1 MPCAREYRA
10 VTSGVCVPA
19 SNERGG
25 GSCRAR
31 GRKHDPKLLAAMP
44 RFVVAETQPKRLAA
58 RGRSAPRETWR
69 RWLIEGPLPRPLA
82 RWPEN
87 APAAQQCFTN
97 CRLLRQQCSRRLD
110 GSDLQEGPLSA
121 CSLWFSRGRELG
133 AGHGY
138 RLNLRCTMHANRS
151 PWGRRR
157 RSSVGRAGVATSLV
171 VSPRL
176 RGSRHGCI
184 HVCCA

>member
-1 MPCAREYRA
+1 
-10 VTSGVCVPA
+10 
-19 SNERGG
+19 
-25 GSCRAR
+25 
-31 GRKHDPKLLAAMP
+31 MP

-151 PWGRRR
+151 PWGRRPYWAR
-157 RSSVGRAGVATSLV
+157 LVAFYFGSHGLTPAQYQQLRFGEYLYEPDHLPISGVAQH
-171 VSPRL
+171 
-176 RGSRHGCI
+176 SRHRYCLAG
-184 HVCCA
+184 HLEVGGFAPV